1 MNYKNSN
8 YAAFYVAEPFSL
20 SSLRAY
26 ATKDFCYYNMLRA
39 WKGEDLSFPFNDA
52 HAKTYSVRDGS
63 DWEKTLKPR
72 LRERLRCSKNI
83 ILFLSSNTKCSHALQ
98 EEISYGAELRL
109 PIIVVYPELGNND
122 IVQSG
127 NLSLKVQL
135 LWDKL
140 EPLRMA
146 MNKVP
151 TIHIPMKKDY
161 IQRALSDPELTI
173 QGKRVNDCSKYF
185 YP

>member
-1 MNYKNSN
+1 
-8 YAAFYVAEPFSL
+8 
-20 SSLRAY
+20 
-26 ATKDFCYYNMLRA
+26 MLRC
-39 WKGEDLSFPFNDA
+39 WKALDASFPFNDA

-72 LRERLRCSKNI
+72 LHKRLRCSKNI
-83 ILFLSSNTKCSHALQ
+83 ILFLSSNTKCSDTLQ
-98 EEISYGAELRL
+98 EEISYGAGLGL

-122 IVQSG
+122 IVQNG
-127 NLSLKVQL
+127 NLSLKVQQ
-135 LWDKL
+135 LWNKL

-161 IQRALSDPELTI
+161 IQSALSAPELTI
-173 QGKRVNDCSKYF
+173 HGKKVNDCSKYF